1 MELKCEDAQAAYIA
15 IEVKLRKTT
24 TGLVH
29 QKVSFSSRII
39 IEMNSLKMYGCNREI
54 LKDG

>member
-24 TGLVH
+24 TGLVQ

-39 IEMNSLKMYGCNREI
+39 VEMNITYSALNSSCFS
-54 LKDG
+54 